1 MDRNNFMDDVEKK
14 TGVKKTDIFKLADS
28 VQNANLRDEK
38 TIRQL
43 IAQVS
48 RLAGVPVSKEKEEQI
63 VNAILNNNIP
73 LDMTSIAKMF
83 KQK

>member
-43 IAQVS
+43 ITQVS

>member
-1 MDRNNFMDDVEKK
+1 MDDIEKK
-14 TGVKKTDIFKLADS
+14 TGVNKTDIFKLADS
-28 VQNANLRDEK
+28 VQNANLQDEK

-48 RLAGVPVSKEKEEQI
+48 RLAGIPVSKEKEEQI
-63 VNAILNNNIP
+63 VNQIINKNIP